1 MFLTMWVILTSWIAG
16 ALVGYAYA
24 QLENVKSRTVPV
36 SEPVHLNA
44 INKAPVTA
52 KTKIDYSV

>member
-1 MFLTMWVILTSWIAG
+1 MWVILTSWIAG